1 MERDRGDRPVRVT
14 RRRFLRGAAAASAL
28 SAAATPGALMAGSRA
43 AAGLP
48 AKAASA
54 AQAQRFDGTTLN
66 VFMFDHT
73 YTRAL
78 QELLPQFTDLTGMVV
93 NMETPG
99 FAVYNQ
105 RADLE
110 LSTGSGAFD
119 VMAMTFIFTGK
130 WIGAGWVTNLND
142 FIAGDEAVGMDD
154 FLTGALAP
162 MKSGDDVFALPFVGE
177 STLMVYRTDIFEAAG
192 LQPPETFDQLL
203 EQAPQLQTDTTK
215 AYMGRGGPGFHWI
228 WPNYLFAY
236 DGAFFENPPD
246 DLTPL
251 LATPESIRSA
261 DVMGTLYREY
271 SVPGVQSFAEPEA
284 TAAMMGGEAAIYI
297 DTLGWTGLAASP
309 DSTVRDRVAFALPPG
324 GPAGRFPQVAAHGLL
339 IPEGAEQKEAS
350 WEFVKW
356 AASPEVMG
364 QIALGSTY
372 PSVTRASVLSL
383 PEYKA
388 TYNWGGTDIG
398 ALHQEVL
405 EAAGAGYMAYRT
417 IPEFPPIGDRVAIAL
432 SEISTGQRSAEEAME
447 AAQNDVVGILE
458 QAGYDI

>member
-1 MERDRGDRPVRVT
+1 MRVT
-14 RRRFLRGAAAASAL
+14 RRRFLLGTAGASAL
-28 SAAATPGALMAGSRA
+28 SAMAANDRMTVGAFPASDRAGR
-43 AAGLP
+43 
-48 AKAASA
+48 SA
-54 AQAQRFDGTTLN
+54 ALRRAPAIQTGRFEGTTLN

-78 QELLPQFTDLTGMVV
+78 KDLLPQFTDLTGMVV

-130 WIGAGWVTNLND
+130 WIGAGWVSNLND
-142 FIAGDEAVGMDD
+142 FIGQDEAVGMDD
-154 FLTGALAP
+154 FLAGALNP

-177 STLMVYRTDIFEAAG
+177 STLMVYRKDIFDAAG
-192 LQPPETFDQLL
+192 LQAPETFDQLL
-203 EQAPQLQTDTTK
+203 EQAPRLQSDATK

-236 DGAFFENPPD
+236 GGAFFENPPD

-251 LATPESIRSA
+251 LGAPEAVRAA

-271 SVPGVQSFAEPEA
+271 SVPGVQNFAEPEA
-284 TAAMMGGEAAIYI
+284 TNAMMGGEAAVYI

-309 DSTVRDRVAFALPPG
+309 ESTVKDRVAFALPPG

-339 IPEGAEQKEAS
+339 IPEAAEQKDAS

-364 QIALGSTY
+364 QIAIGSTY
-372 PSVTRASVLSL
+372 PSVTRASVLSQ
-383 PEYKA
+383 PAYKEKYA
-388 TYNWGGTDIG
+388 WGGTDIG

-417 IPEFPPIGDRVAIAL
+417 IPDFPPIGDRVAIAL
-432 SEISTGQRSAEEAME
+432 SEVSTGQRSAEEAME
-447 AAQNDVVGILE
+447 SAQNDVAGILE
-458 QAGYDI
+458 QAGYEI